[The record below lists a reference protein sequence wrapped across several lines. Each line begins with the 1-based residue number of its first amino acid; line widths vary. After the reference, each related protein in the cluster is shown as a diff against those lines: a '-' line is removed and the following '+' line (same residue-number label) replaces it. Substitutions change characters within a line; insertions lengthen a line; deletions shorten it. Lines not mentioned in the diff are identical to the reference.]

1 MANYRSDKQSDGGGQ
16 MQQDHICSQQGKI
29 SEIET
34 TLKIELRT
42 IKDDM
47 RELRDDVKT
56 IMKKLNN
63 GLTEEIRQNSEFRR
77 HAERFFESQERYA
90 TDENVER
97 RRNSWARLPW
107 WQKLT
112 AVSVGMTVLF
122 RAELW
127 QLINVILDHL
137 SGGHP

>member
-1 MANYRSDKQSDGGGQ
+1 MANYESNKQGENEGQ

-34 TLKIELRT
+34 TLKIELREMKED
-42 IKDDM
+42 IKSIM
-47 RELRDDVKT
+47 R
-56 IMKKLNN
+56 KLDN
-63 GLTEEIRQNSEFRR
+63 GITAEIRDNTNFRKR
-77 HAERFFESQERYA
+77 AERYFASQERY
-90 TDENVER
+90 TSDDIVER

-112 AVSVGMTVLF
+112 ALSVGMTVLF